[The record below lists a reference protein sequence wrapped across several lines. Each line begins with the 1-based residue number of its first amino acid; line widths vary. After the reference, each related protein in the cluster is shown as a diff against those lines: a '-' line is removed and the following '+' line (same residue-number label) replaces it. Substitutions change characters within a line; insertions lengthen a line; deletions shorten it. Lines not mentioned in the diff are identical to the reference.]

1 MLFRLRCTNWY
12 QLTEAKRF
20 MMWCM
25 GTILKITYFS
35 SIVSLLYFT
44 SAFTFFMSWLV
55 QRSHYW
61 GATDVYWVKQAQLWM
76 IALSLTAVFMF
87 TTYCGF
93 SLQTLTQM
101 PRCSQSWA
109 SLQQSADLR
118 WWKMLTL
125 AAHLLDTSL
134 SLVSNASVKG
144 LKTNQTVFHWAVF
157 WVPQFKNGKHFDWRE
172 ESKIH
177 TVCTLCS
184 ELLEETLDR
193 KWNASHWQPVHCL
206 LSHWAGDY
214 DFTQP

>member
-1 MLFRLRCTNWY
+1 MNDSVKLNGSVHVY
-12 QLTEAKRF
+12 H
-20 MMWCM
+20 
-25 GTILKITYFS
+25 
-35 SIVSLLYFT
+35 LL
-44 SAFTFFMSWLV
+44 W
-55 QRSHYW
+55 
-61 GATDVYWVKQAQLWM
+61 
-76 IALSLTAVFMF
+76 
-87 TTYCGF
+87 F

-134 SLVSNASVKG
+134 SLVSNASVKV

-193 KWNASHWQPVHCL
+193 KWNASHWHPVHCL
-206 LSHWAGDY
+206 LSYWAGDWLHSTLTTLVSNHQTESGLY
-214 DFTQP
+214 NALNIFSFACSVASQWAEVFVNNA